1 MRQNSTIRYYLVPRK
16 VNWGRWCV
24 SVCGGSD
31 NDRNRELWRGLERAI
46 PQCSLFPL
54 SLLCVYPL
62 PLHYCQRVLCKLLII
77 TGLWLCTVDL
87 NFNKYFILDSIRFYD
102 DSNCTTSSSFCSTWK
117 PDKEALA
124 PLAAWITWNWA
135 KNKSAI

>member
-1 MRQNSTIRYYLVPRK
+1 M
-16 VNWGRWCV
+16 WGESHWQEPGIMKRTGESYTTMLSV
-24 SVCGGSD
+24 SSFI
-31 NDRNRELWRGLERAI
+31 A
-46 PQCSLFPL
+46 
-54 SLLCVYPL
+54 CVYPL

-124 PLAAWITWNWA
+124 SLAAWIAWKLAKKTKVHLTKMIHFHSLFQNTWL
-135 KNKSAI
+135 